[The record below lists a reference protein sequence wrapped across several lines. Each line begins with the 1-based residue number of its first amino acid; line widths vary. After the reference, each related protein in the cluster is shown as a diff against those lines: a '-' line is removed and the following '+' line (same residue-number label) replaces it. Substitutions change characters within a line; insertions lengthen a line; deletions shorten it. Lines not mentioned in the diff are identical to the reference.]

1 MNYIEPLQALENIDA
16 LVHYRTYKK
25 IIVVAQKSNF
35 PNICMKRKIVA
46 VIRINYVTNMVR
58 AI

>member
-35 PNICMKRKIVA
+35 PNIYA
-46 VIRINYVTNMVR
+46 
-58 AI
+58 